1 VDKPTYIS
9 VINRR
14 CFALGRRHGCN
25 KKEDK
30 VKGAAREKSKVKDIT
45 SSVT

>member
-25 KKEDK
+25 KKK
-30 VKGAAREKSKVKDIT
+30 TKSKAQQGEKSKGKDIT